1 MTPGKKAGL
10 FETMVTFGVSAMWHG
25 LYPFYYIMF
34 FFCALIVELSKEVYR
49 SRALFSFLPP
59 VASHIISHCCTMF
72 LLNYLGTSFNMLT
85 FERGFIFGK
94 GTYFIP
100 YIIIFG
106 MLLIWKVFGIS
117 KIA

>member
-1 MTPGKKAGL
+1 
-10 FETMVTFGVSAMWHG
+10 MWHG

-59 VASHIISHCCTMF
+59 IASHIIAHCCTMF
-72 LLNYLGTSFNMLT
+72 LLNYLGTAFNMLT
-85 FERGFIFGK
+85 FERGYIFGQ

-100 YIIIFG
+100 FIIIFVTLF
-106 MLLIWKVFGIS
+106 MWKALGIS
-117 KIA
+117 KMAQKMSKPTTKTVK